1 MKWLIKYFL
10 NKTWYLKN
18 LYNKIDQQGFFN
30 AGHYY
35 SPIPHRED
43 IKQFKKKN
51 DSLKPQLP
59 DINLN
64 REKQKQILSDYVKFY
79 KYLPFPENKKENF
92 RYFYNNDYFGYSDA
106 IFLFSFLLKNKPK
119 KIIEIGSGFSSAM
132 ILDTIENFFHKR
144 PYVTFI

>member
-1 MKWLIKYFL
+1 MKNLIKYFL

-43 IKQFKKKN
+43 IKQLKNKN
-51 DSLKPQLP
+51 DSPKPQLP

-64 REKQKQILSDYVKFY
+64 REKQK
-79 KYLPFPENKKENF
+79 
-92 RYFYNNDYFGYSDA
+92 
-106 IFLFSFLLKNKPK
+106 
-119 KIIEIGSGFSSAM
+119 KI
-132 ILDTIENFFHKR
+132 
-144 PYVTFI
+144 

>member
-10 NKTWYLKN
+10 NKTWYPKN

-30 AGHYY
+30 TGHYY

-59 DINLN
+59 
-64 REKQKQILSDYVKFY
+64 IL
-79 KYLPFPENKKENF
+79 
-92 RYFYNNDYFGYSDA
+92 
-106 IFLFSFLLKNKPK
+106 I
-119 KIIEIGSGFSSAM
+119 
-132 ILDTIENFFHKR
+132 
-144 PYVTFI
+144 